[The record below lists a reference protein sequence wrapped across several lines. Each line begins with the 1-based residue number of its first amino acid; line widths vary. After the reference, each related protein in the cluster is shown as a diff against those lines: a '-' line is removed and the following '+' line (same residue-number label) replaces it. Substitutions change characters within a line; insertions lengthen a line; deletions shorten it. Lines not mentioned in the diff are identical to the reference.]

1 MARKREQIENDS
13 IARENEL
20 FDAFKLS
27 EVDRTAVRDFL
38 FFPLK
43 SSTHPAAL
51 LISHNSFAIFLAEQ
65 IFGVAFVK
73 DGGSKKQLV
82 TVREVFERL
91 IFLRLKAVYSPAEI
105 VARTSEADWMRGAVL
120 SLARAKEKDD
130 SK

>member
-51 LISHNSFAIFLAEQ
+51 LISHNSFAIFLAEN
-65 IFGVAFVK
+65 IFGVAFIK
-73 DGGSKKQLV
+73 DDGSKKQLV
-82 TVREVFERL
+82 AVREVLERL